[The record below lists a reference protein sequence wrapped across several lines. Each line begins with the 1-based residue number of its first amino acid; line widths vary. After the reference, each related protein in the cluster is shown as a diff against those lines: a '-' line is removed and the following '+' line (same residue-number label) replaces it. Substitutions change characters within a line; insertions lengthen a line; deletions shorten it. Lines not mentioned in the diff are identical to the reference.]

1 MMRKLLLGLGA
12 AVVLLIV
19 AAVAIGPT
27 TLKRWAYEDP
37 GRDRWQ
43 QPERVM
49 EALDLQPG
57 AVVADVGAGGG
68 YFTFRLAEAVGPG
81 GKVLAVDVDRGLLD
95 YVAAE
100 AARRGLTNV
109 ETVLAADDD
118 PRIPQPVDL
127 LFTCN
132 TVHHFA
138 DRAGYFRDARR
149 YLRPGAKVA
158 IIDYVDKHRSAPPAV
173 LESEMAT
180 AGYRLESEERV
191 PGEAEL
197 PGLHRRRR
205 ELGSRPAYRPPLSV
219 LAAAP
224 LPLYSFSSSR
234 APRRMLPIA

>member
-1 MMRKLLLGLGA
+1 MRKLLQALAA
-12 AVVLLIV
+12 AVALLIV
-19 AAVAIGPT
+19 AAFAIGPT

-37 GRDRWQ
+37 GRDGWQ
-43 QPERVM
+43 QPERVVA
-49 EALDLQPG
+49 ALGLQPG
-57 AVVADVGAGGG
+57 AVVADLGAGGG

-109 ETVLAADDD
+109 ETVLAAEDD

-138 DRAGYFRDARR
+138 DRTGYFRDARR

-158 IIDYVDKHRSAPPAV
+158 IIDYVAKHRSAPPEV
-173 LESEMAT
+173 LESEMTA
-180 AGYRLESEERV
+180 AGYRLETKNDF
-191 PGEAEL
+191 L
-197 PGLHRRRR
+197 KKQ
-205 ELGSRPAYRPPLSV
+205 
-219 LAAAP
+219 
-224 LPLYSFSSSR
+224 SFLVFTVSG
-234 APRRMLPIA
+234 AT